1 MTELQQIEKNILA
14 CALEI
19 VDRLHLT
26 YFLVCGSALGA
37 VKYNGFIPW
46 DDDIDIAMPRK
57 DYTAFCEKAG
67 ELLPP
72 HLFLQNCHTEKN
84 FPYIFSKIRDSRTTY
99 IEKGMAGLDINHGVY
114 IDVFPL
120 DGYPVELK
128 EQRWLENKNSNI
140 SSCISAACRRI
151 FRGRSV

>member
-57 DYTAFCEKAG
+57 DYTVFCEKAG

-72 HLFLQNCHTEKN
+72 YLFLQN
-84 FPYIFSKIRDSRTTY
+84 
-99 IEKGMAGLDINHGVY
+99 
-114 IDVFPL
+114 
-120 DGYPVELK
+120 
-128 EQRWLENKNSNI
+128 
-140 SSCISAACRRI
+140 
-151 FRGRSV
+151 